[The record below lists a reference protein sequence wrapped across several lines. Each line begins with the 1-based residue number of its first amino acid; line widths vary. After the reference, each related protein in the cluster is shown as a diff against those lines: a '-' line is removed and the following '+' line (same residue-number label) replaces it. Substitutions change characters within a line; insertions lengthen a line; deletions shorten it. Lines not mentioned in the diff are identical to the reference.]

1 MRNWWHKLMMRLRLK
16 RGLFDG
22 RTQVAAGRWLAL
34 VLLLGGVGAVAA
46 WGGEPTEGEGGVN
59 NLLQAAWQQTEN
71 WQPTLADNNDAIPD
85 DTAEK
90 PENNVNSAEKKPTA
104 TAAGQNNNADNNA
117 DNDNKK
123 IEDKTDEPEVYDHA
137 PEPWLGDEVLQAE
150 ADLLQM
156 QMPLMGEELH
166 GFGYGFD
173 ATFGDY
179 RFHTGVDI
187 AGAEGA
193 QVVAAFS
200 GEVAEL
206 GQSKLQGQFVV
217 LRRGD
222 KLSARYYGLQPEN
235 LAVGQQVKAGEPLGK
250 ITAAPVFEDALPPH
264 LHFEIWLDGQAVD
277 PAEYAL

>member
-1 MRNWWHKLMMRLRLK
+1 MRNWWHRLMMRLRLK

-22 RTQVAAGRWLAL
+22 RAQVAAGRWLAL
-34 VLLLGGVGAVAA
+34 VLLLGGVGAVAVWA
-46 WGGEPTEGEGGVN
+46 GEPNEGEGGVN
-59 NLLQAAWQQTEN
+59 NLLQAAWRQTEN
-71 WQPTLADNNDAIPD
+71 WQPTLADNNAAIPD
-85 DTAEK
+85 DTAETPTDAEILAETK
-90 PENNVNSAEKKPTA
+90 PPAA
-104 TAAGQNNNADNNA
+104 AAGQNSNSDNN
-117 DNDNKK
+117 NEKK
-123 IEDKTDEPEVYDHA
+123 VEDKTDEPDVYDHA

-156 QMPLMGEELH
+156 QMPLVGEELR

-179 RFHTGVDI
+179 RFHPGVDI

-193 QVVAAFS
+193 AVVAAFS

-206 GQSKLQGQFVV
+206 GQDKLQGQFVV

-222 KLSARYYGLQPEN
+222 KLSARYYGLQPQN
-235 LAVGQQVKAGEPLGK
+235 LMVGQQIDAGEPLGK

>member
-1 MRNWWHKLMMRLRLK
+1 MRNWWYKLVMRLRLK

-34 VLLLGGVGAVAA
+34 VLLLGGVAAVAA
-46 WGGEPTEGEGGVN
+46 WGGNPAEGEGGVN
-59 NLLQAAWQQTEN
+59 DLLQAAWQQTEN
-71 WQPTLADNNDAIPD
+71 LQPTLADNNAAVTD
-85 DTAEK
+85 DTAEN
-90 PENNVNSAEKKPTA
+90 PEDEENSAKEKPPA
-104 TAAGQNNNADNNA
+104 AAAGQNNQNNNEETDN
-117 DNDNKK
+117 
-123 IEDKTDEPEVYDHA
+123 KTDEPDVYDHA

-156 QMPLMGEELH
+156 QMPLAGEELY

-179 RFHTGVDI
+179 RFHSGVDI
-187 AGAEGA
+187 AGDEGEL
-193 QVVAAFS
+193 VVAAFS

-217 LRRGD
+217 LCHGD
-222 KLSARYYGLQPEN
+222 KLTARYYGLQTQN

-264 LHFEIWLDGQAVD
+264 LHFEVWLDGQAVD